1 MTIGAAIL
9 LIAVGAVL
17 KWAVTA
23 HVNGFDIQTA
33 GTVVFVVGLLGLVL
47 AIMYT
52 FWWSSRERY
61 PAGYGERYPGGY
73 GDETIVRRRGG
84 PGPGAPPPPPR
95 Y

>member
-1 MTIGAAIL
+1 MTIGVAIV

-23 HVNGFDIQTA
+23 HVNGFNIQTA
-33 GTVVFVVGLLGLVL
+33 GTIVFIVGLLGLVL

-52 FWWSSRERY
+52 FWWSRDNRY
-61 PAGYGERYPGGY
+61 Y
-73 GDETIVRRRGG
+73 GDETVVRRRGPGG
-84 PGPGAPPPPPR
+84 PGGPPPG

>member
-1 MTIGAAIL
+1 MTIGAAIV

-23 HVNGFDIQTA
+23 HVSGFDIQTA
-33 GTVVFVVGLLGLVL
+33 GTVVFVVGLVGLAL

-52 FWWSSRERY
+52 FLLSRESR
-61 PAGYGERYPGGY
+61 GYH
-73 GDETIVRRRGG
+73 DQTVVRRGG
-84 PGPGAPPPPPR
+84 SGGPGGHRPA

>member
-1 MTIGAAIL
+1 MTIGAAIV

-33 GTVVFVVGLLGLVL
+33 GTVLLIVGLVGLVL

-52 FWWSSRERY
+52 FWWSRESRY
-61 PAGYGERYPGGY
+61 PY
-73 GDETIVRRRGG
+73 GDETVVRRRG
-84 PGPGAPPPPPR
+84 PGGPPPPG

>member
-1 MTIGAAIL
+1 MTIGAALL

-23 HVNGFDIQTA
+23 HINGFDIQTA

-47 AIMYT
+47 SVMYT
-52 FWWSSRERY
+52 FWWSRDRY
-61 PAGYGERYPGGY
+61 DHHYGGY
-73 GDETIVRRRGG
+73 GDETVVRRRRGPGG
-84 PGPGAPPPPPR
+84 PPPA

>member
-1 MTIGAAIL
+1 MTIGAAIV

-33 GTVVFVVGLLGLVL
+33 GTVVFIVGLLGLVL
-47 AIMYT
+47 GIMYT
-52 FWWSSRERY
+52 FWWSRETRY
-61 PAGYGERYPGGY
+61 PYA
-73 GDETIVRRRGG
+73 DETVVRRR
-84 PGPGAPPPPPR
+84 GPGAPPPPPAG

>member
-23 HVNGFDIQTA
+23 HLNGFDIQTA
-33 GTVVFVVGLLGLVL
+33 GTVIFIVGLLGLVL
-47 AIMYT
+47 AIVYT
-52 FWWSSRERY
+52 FWWSRESRY
-61 PAGYGERYPGGY
+61 GY
-73 GDETIVRRRGG
+73 GDETVVRRRS
-84 PGPGAPPPPPR
+84 PGAGQPPA

>member
-9 LIAVGAVL
+9 LIAIGAVL

-33 GTVVFVVGLLGLVL
+33 GTVVFIVGLLGLVL
-47 AIMYT
+47 AIVYT
-52 FWWSSRERY
+52 FMWSREARY
-61 PAGYGERYPGGY
+61 PAGYA
-73 GDETIVRRRGG
+73 DETVVRRRG
-84 PGPGAPPPPPR
+84 PGGPPPPT